1 MKDRKIEKRIQILL
15 KMVDR
20 LQLDNQELKN
30 ENKQLQEQLDAEKNR
45 CLEKEKQLDKCILEY
60 QKLIEKNKK
69 IKDSNL
75 KELSNLKQL
84 KEKYNKKMNKI
95 IRKTRRSI

>member
-1 MKDRKIEKRIQILL
+1 MKESRKIQVLQ

-20 LQLDNQELKN
+20 LQMDNQELKN
-30 ENKQLQEQLDAEKNR
+30 ENKQLQEKLEGYKNI
-45 CLEKEKQLDKCILEY
+45 CLEKEKQLDKCIEEY
-60 QKLIEKNKK
+60 KKLTEENKK
-69 IKDSNL
+69 IKESNL

-95 IRKTRRSI
+95 IRKTKRSI

>member
-1 MKDRKIEKRIQILL
+1 MKENRKIQILQ

-20 LQLDNQELKN
+20 LQLDNQGLEN
-30 ENKQLQEQLDAEKNR
+30 ENNQLQEQLEIEKNR
-45 CLEKEKQLDKCILEY
+45 CLEKEKQLDRCIEEY
-60 QKLIEKNKK
+60 KKLIQENKK
-69 IKDSNL
+69 IKESNS
-75 KELSNLKQL
+75 KELFNLRQL